1 MGSFDLLTR
10 ARPFWLSP
18 RQVLVI
24 PVMVAAND
32 YASEVQ
38 KLLRAEGLH
47 ADVDLGSNT
56 MAKKIR
62 TGQLQNY
69 NFIIG
74 KCVNWSAVGVG

>member
-1 MGSFDLLTR
+1 MQP
-10 ARPFWLSP
+10 RPFWLSP

-47 ADVDLGSNT
+47 ADVDLGPNT
-56 MAKKIR
+56 MIKKIR
-62 TGQLQNY
+62 IGQPNY
-69 NFIIG
+69 NFVIG
-74 KCVNWSAVGVG
+74 KCMN